1 MELSSKIFGKY
12 AFTVSENIEF
22 GQIEKPFDQK
32 QIEAA
37 AKASSAEAFIKAL
50 PDGYNTPLMRIFEEN
65 GIELSIASG
74 RSSPLPGP
82 FTRILTFSF

>member
-1 MELSSKIFGKY
+1 MYGIIFQDFGKY

-65 GIELSIASG
+65 GIELSHRPVAEALHCQG
-74 RSSPLPGP
+74 LLLG
-82 FTRILTFSF
+82 F